1 MKKWEPLQLTLDNWK
16 CEEGQG
22 DHEDETQNV
31 QNNESLSFMKC
42 KFLQVLLRRDQW
54 DLISGM
60 SSTKVCM
67 ELDFLCSP
75 IQVIKMSSTVSLK
88 SVNTVYEFPKF
99 SPQLQVK
106 SFKITW
112 RIDFFLFLINYGKNR
127 YI

>member
-106 SFKITW
+106 SK
-112 RIDFFLFLINYGKNR
+112 LLEELIFSSFS
-127 YI
+127 

>member
-88 SVNTVYEFPKF
+88 SVNTAYEFPKF